1 MSGPPDSSTGQPPSS
16 DRGDGAA
23 QPEVTID
30 SSITRFQP
38 SGDLGATSDLGSR
51 RPEGDDTDFH
61 LREPGSATR
70 PTGSAAAHDWV
81 GQRLGAYELLGRLGA
96 GGMGQVFL
104 ARDSQLE
111 RQVAI
116 KLLFDAVSADPVGL
130 SRFLAEAKSIAKLNH
145 PHIVT
150 LFGIGQEDG
159 RHYLVMELVAGGSLA
174 GRLGGGQDSGAGR
187 PPSVFEAT
195 RWALE
200 AGRGLEAAHQQGLVH
215 RDIKP
220 ANLLLT
226 EQGSVKISD
235 FGLAKK
241 SETSSLQ
248 LTEAG
253 QILGTPYYM
262 SPEQCESKPV
272 DPRSDIYS
280 LGATYYS
287 LLTGRNPYEESGSV
301 IQVMFAH
308 CRAPRPDPRQVRGE
322 VPEAA
327 AGIVLKAMA
336 IDPADR
342 YQTAGQLCE
351 DLERLLAGLSGAISW
366 SGPPGLGLSATLS
379 GPHRVDVAPAPAA
392 AAGAGRR
399 GWLIGLGAAAAA
411 LLLGGAWM
419 LRGPAPPP
427 PSKSSSEDRQSSLEL
442 SAGVGGVA
450 PAPAGDPIRVG
461 ILHSLSGTMATS
473 ESAVTDAVLL
483 AIDQIN
489 QAGGLLG
496 RPVEPVVAD
505 GRSDANWFAHQAREL
520 IAQEQ
525 VDVVFGCWTSASR
538 KSVAPVFEELDHLL
552 VYSVQYEGLEE
563 YPQLVYLGA
572 TPNQQLLPA
581 VQWAVEQG
589 YQRFF
594 LIGSDYVFPRIAH
607 EVIKDEL
614 QRLGAECSGEV
625 FLPLGTIEVASAID
639 AILDSQSD
647 CILNCINGDTNNAFF
662 TQLARRGVTAQ
673 QLPSIS
679 FSIGE
684 EEVRH
689 LRLSDLAGHYAAWTY
704 FQSIDLA
711 ENRMF
716 IERFHHRYGPQRV
729 LTDPMQTAYVGV
741 LLWAQSVSAAG
752 TSDPRL
758 VRREMLSQRRATP
771 AGPLRIDAATQH
783 AYRQPRIGRLRSDGQ
798 FDIVWAAE
806 QPLSPRPYPASR
818 SAQDWRALLHD
829 LYTQW
834 GEQWAAPSD

>member
-1 MSGPPDSSTGQPPSS
+1 
-16 DRGDGAA
+16 
-23 QPEVTID
+23 
-30 SSITRFQP
+30 
-38 SGDLGATSDLGSR
+38 
-51 RPEGDDTDFH
+51 
-61 LREPGSATR
+61 
-70 PTGSAAAHDWV
+70 
-81 GQRLGAYELLGRLGA
+81 
-96 GGMGQVFL
+96 
-104 ARDSQLE
+104 
-111 RQVAI
+111 VA
-116 KLLFDAVSADPVGL
+116 
-130 SRFLAEAKSIAKLNH
+130 
-145 PHIVT
+145 
-150 LFGIGQEDG
+150 
-159 RHYLVMELVAGGSLA
+159 
-174 GRLGGGQDSGAGR
+174 
-187 PPSVFEAT
+187 EAT

-200 AGRGLEAAHQQGLVH
+200 ACRGLEAAHQQGLVH

-226 EQGSVKISD
+226 EQGRVKISD

-241 SETSSLQ
+241 SENSSLQ

-262 SPEQCESKPV
+262 SPEQCESRPV

-308 CRAPRPDPRQVRGE
+308 CRAPRPDPRQVRDA

-327 AGIVLKAMA
+327 AAIVLKAMA
-336 IDPADR
+336 IDPMQR
-342 YQTAGQLCE
+342 YQTAGELCE
-351 DLERLLAGLSGAISW
+351 DFERLLAGLSGAASW
-366 SGPPGLGLSATLS
+366 PHIPFPGENSPSGTFSANSLTGHPSAGSRLDAPPSSSSTTLGRSALQTTGAWAATS
-379 GPHRVDVAPAPAA
+379 GSQTADATPAPAA
-392 AAGAGRR
+392 ASVAGRR
-399 GWLIGLGAAAAA
+399 SWLIGAAVAAAVLVA
-411 LLLGGAWM
+411 GGLWIV
-419 LRGPAPPP
+419 RGLAPPP
-427 PSKSSSEDRQSSLEL
+427 PSLPVFAERPSGDDSSG
-442 SAGVGGVA
+442 GVGGGM
-450 PAPAGDPIRVG
+450 PLPQGEPIRVG

-496 RPVEPVVAD
+496 RPVEPVVFD
-505 GRSDANWFAHQAREL
+505 GRSDADWFARQAREL
-520 IAQEQ
+520 IVREQ

-538 KSVAPVFEELDHLL
+538 KAVAPIFEELDHLL

-563 YPQLVYLGA
+563 YPQLIYLGA

-581 VQWAVEQG
+581 VNWAVEQG
-589 YQRFF
+589 YRRFF
-594 LIGSDYVFPRIAH
+594 LIGSDYVFPRVAH
-607 EVIKDEL
+607 EVIRDEL
-614 QRLGAECSGEV
+614 QRLGVECSGEV
-625 FLPLGTIEVASAID
+625 FLPLGSIEVASAID

-704 FQSIDLA
+704 FQTIDLA

-716 IERFHHRYGPQRV
+716 VERFHHRYGPQRV
-729 LTDPMQTAYVGV
+729 LTDPMQTAYVGA

-771 AGPLRIDAATQH
+771 AGPLRLDAATQH

-798 FDIVWAAE
+798 FDIVWEAE
-806 QPLSPRPYPASR
+806 QPLSPRPYPQSR

-829 LYTQW
+829 LYTHW
-834 GEQWAAPSD
+834 GEQWAAPPD